1 MQYGASSILAYIVA
15 ARDKR
20 EAHAE
25 DIWLSVQSRADPD
38 QHYTEQDIV
47 AARDKRR
54 PMPRI
59 YDLACSLK
67 PVNITTSRA
76 SR

>member
-25 DIWLSVQSRADPD
+25 DIWLSVQPRAG
-38 QHYTEQDIV
+38 QHYIEQDIV

-59 YDLACSLK
+59 YGLACSLK
-67 PVNITTSRA
+67 PVNITPSRA